1 MMESRMM
8 IHRVAPVWPA
18 QVWAKR
24 IKQAALAGAF
34 GLIALAAVA
43 PGVARAEDSGES
55 TLFGSMLKSLGI
67 GGENHIEYRERP
79 PLVVPPSRDLP
90 PPQTSR
96 AVRDPNWPV
105 DPQAGDPR
113 KKGDLVHDLDR
124 IPVEPGSTGAGAPN
138 PTGDT
143 AAIPPSQK
151 ASGGFFSNLFGSGS
165 RQAGP
170 IGSAPTRKSLT
181 DPPADYES
189 ASPSQPYGA
198 AAPAPAKPVTPESA
212 LQTTQP
218 GAPGL

>member
-8 IHRVAPVWPA
+8 IR
-18 QVWAKR
+18 
-24 IKQAALAGAF
+24 ALAGAF
-34 GLIALAAVA
+34 GLIALAVVA

-96 AVRDPNWPV
+96 VVRDPNWPV

-124 IPVEPGSTGAGAPN
+124 IPVEPGAPS

-151 ASGGFFSNLFGSGS
+151 ASGGFFSNLFGGGS
-165 RQAGP
+165 KQAGP

-181 DPPADYES
+181 EPPADYES
-189 ASPSQPYGA
+189 PSPSQPYGA
-198 AAPAPAKPVTPESA
+198 ASSAPAKPVTPESA

>member
-1 MMESRMM
+1 MESRMM
-8 IHRVAPVWPA
+8 MR
-18 QVWAKR
+18 
-24 IKQAALAGAF
+24 ALAGAF
-34 GLIALAAVA
+34 GLIAVAVVA

-55 TLFGSMLKSLGI
+55 TLFGSMLKSLGM
-67 GGENHIEYRERP
+67 GGENNIEYRERP
-79 PLVVPPSRDLP
+79 PLVVPPSRNLP

-124 IPVEPGSTGAGAPN
+124 IPVETGSTVSGAPS

-143 AAIPPSQK
+143 AAVPPSQK
-151 ASGGFFSNLFGSGS
+151 ASGGFFSNLFGGGS
-165 RQAGP
+165 KQAGP
-170 IGSAPTRKSLT
+170 IASAPTRKSLT
-181 DPPADYES
+181 DPPLDYES
-189 ASPSQPYGA
+189 PSPSQPYGA
-198 AAPAPAKPVTPESA
+198 ASPAPAKPATPESA